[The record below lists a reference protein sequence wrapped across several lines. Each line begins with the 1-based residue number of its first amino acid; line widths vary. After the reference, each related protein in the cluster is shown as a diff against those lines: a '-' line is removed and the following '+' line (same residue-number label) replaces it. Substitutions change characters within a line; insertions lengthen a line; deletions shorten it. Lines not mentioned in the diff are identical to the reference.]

1 MVTKIIGHRG
11 GKAGYPENTLIN
23 FRRAVSCGADGVEF
37 DVQMTKDGEVVV
49 IHDEL
54 IDRTMNGRGLVKNY
68 TLKELKKMN
77 VGEYLDPKFMEEQI
91 PTLAEVLEIAMYLP
105 IINIE
110 LKTFLPYP
118 GLEKKVLDILEEH
131 KVKEKAI
138 ISSFNHHSLLKI
150 KELDQEIKTG
160 ALFSAKMI
168 DPVEYALKHGFD
180 AVNIQFL
187 TADSELI
194 QKAHENGIEVNVYTV
209 NYYESALE
217 LFEMG
222 VDTIVTDDIEMVKE
236 ARNSAVI

>member
-77 VGEYLDPKFMEEQI
+77 VGEYLDPKFIEEQI
-91 PTLAEVLEIAMYLP
+91 PTLAEVLEIAKYLP

-118 GLEKKVLDILEEH
+118 GLEKKVIDILEEH

-138 ISSFNHHSLLKI
+138 ISSFNHHSLVKI
-150 KELDQEIKTG
+150 KELDKEIKTG
-160 ALFSAKMI
+160 ALFTAKMI

>member
-77 VGEYLDPKFMEEQI
+77 VGEYLDPKFIEEQI
-91 PTLAEVLEIAMYLP
+91 PTLAEVLEIAKYLP

-118 GLEKKVLDILEEH
+118 GLEKKVLEILEEH

-150 KELDQEIKTG
+150 KKLDQEIKTG

-168 DPVEYALKHGFD
+168 DPVEYALKHDFD

-187 TADSELI
+187 TADTELI

-236 ARNSAVI
+236 ARNSSVI

>member
-11 GKAGYPENTLIN
+11 GTAGYPENTLIN

-37 DVQMTKDGEVVV
+37 DVQMTKDNQVVV

-77 VGEYLDPKFMEEQI
+77 AGEYYDPKFIDEKI
-91 PTLAEVLEIAMYLP
+91 PTLDEVLEIAKYLP

-110 LKTFLPYP
+110 LKTFISYP
-118 GLEKKVLDILEEH
+118 GIEKKVLDILEEH

-138 ISSFNHHSLLKI
+138 ISSFNHQSLLKVR
-150 KELDQEIKTG
+150 ELDPEIKTG
-160 ALFSAKMI
+160 ALFTAKMI
-168 DPVEYALKHGFD
+168 DPVEYVLKHGFD
-180 AVNIQFL
+180 AVNVQFL
-187 TADSELI
+187 TADGELI
-194 QKAHENGIEVNVYTV
+194 KKAHDNRIEVNVYTV

-236 ARNSAVI
+236 ARKSVVV